1 MNGLLEVFYDDHE
14 HALAQLN
21 QLEKYLEYI
30 KKNGEAE
37 KVRIQLISFSKFLE
51 IALDIHF
58 VQEEEALFPLLVQK
72 IGPNGPVMVM
82 EMEHGDLRESQ
93 KALKALLTKEE
104 LDKEA
109 ILEHGGRI
117 LSVLRE
123 HIAKENQVLFPLS
136 ERVLTEEEWKQA
148 EKIAGE
154 IALGQKL
161 A

>member
-21 QLEKYLEYI
+21 QLEKHLEYI
-30 KKNGEAE
+30 KQNGEADQ
-37 KVRIQLISFSKFLE
+37 VRIQLIGFSKFLE

-58 VQEEEALFPLLVQK
+58 VQEEEALFPFLAKKV
-72 IGPNGPVMVM
+72 GPNGPVLVM
-82 EMEHGDLRESQ
+82 EKEHDDLRSSQ
-93 KALKALLTKEE
+93 KALKAALSQEVV
-104 LDKEA
+104 DKNA

-117 LSVLRE
+117 LYVLRE
-123 HIAKENQVLFPLS
+123 HILKENQVLFPLS
-136 ERVLTEEEWKQA
+136 ERILTEEEWKEA

-154 IALGQKL
+154 IALGQR